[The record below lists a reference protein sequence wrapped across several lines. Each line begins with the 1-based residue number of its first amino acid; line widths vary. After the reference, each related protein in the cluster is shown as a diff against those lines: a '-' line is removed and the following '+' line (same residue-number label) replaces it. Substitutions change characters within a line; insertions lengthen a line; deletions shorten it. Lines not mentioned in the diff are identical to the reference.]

1 MKRDNTPVRPGEYAA
16 LAVLLLLAVAL
27 RLGAPGITEFKRDEA
42 NLSQRALDLVHGRD
56 FPLLGLSSSVGV
68 PNPPIS
74 VYLFAVPYA
83 LDSSPIAATVFV
95 GVLNVIAVALT
106 WRLARR
112 YYGWRAA
119 VVAGLLYAVSPWGIL
134 YSRKIWAQ
142 DLLPPFV
149 VATVLTGLLGFG
161 EGKRWAR
168 WVHWPLLALTVQI
181 HYAAFILIP
190 LSLLMLALWHEQIRW
205 RELALGLGLAALIA
219 IPAVIGA
226 AQDHLLSLDTIRH
239 GLNANAG
246 HQRVISATALDYA
259 WLTVAGTDLH
269 SLAGPEQFQT
279 YLDSVPDAYPLFK
292 LVPLGA
298 ALAAAWLLWRLLRQ
312 HRVGLSPDGV
322 MVAWLVLPVLAFTWE
337 WTEVAPHYLIP
348 LMPAAYILCG
358 VGIDAVRQSLRSP
371 RTRRLVLAGGGI
383 LLVGIAGLQITLYIA
398 LLHFLDEHATPG
410 GFGTPLHDLL
420 TVRDAV
426 LKRQPQDV
434 IVISTGELAPY
445 DEVPA
450 VWGVLLDRVPSL
462 RFVNGTRTAVIPAGD
477 SLELIAWS
485 PALRVCADQDCLS
498 GSGTEVFDLRPDDNP
513 YILRPP
519 QEFAGEA
526 SLRSIQP
533 VRFANGAYLTGY
545 AVNPDHVVLV
555 WRLDGPVGEDY
566 HAFVHAL
573 DAGGQ
578 RLAQSDRLAW
588 PGRYWRAGDT
598 LVLWFDLAVPP
609 GTAALYAG
617 MYTVDDTSF
626 NNVHVLDA
634 DGAYLAQGATIPLGK

>member
-1 MKRDNTPVRPGEYAA
+1 MKRDDTPIRRGEWAA
-16 LAVLLLLAVAL
+16 LAALLLLAAAL

-42 NLSQRALDLVHGRD
+42 NLSQRASDLVHGRD

-74 VYLFAVPYA
+74 VYLFAIPYA
-83 LDSSPIAATVFV
+83 LDGSPIAATLFV
-95 GVLNVIAVALT
+95 GGLNVIAVALT
-106 WRLARR
+106 WWLARR

-119 VVAGLLYAVSPWGIL
+119 IVAGLLYAVSPWGIL

-161 EGKRWAR
+161 EGKRWVR

-181 HYAAFILIP
+181 HYAALILIP
-190 LSLLMLALWHEQIRW
+190 LSLLTLALWHEPIRR
-205 RELALGLGLAALIA
+205 REMALGLGLAALTV

-226 AQDHLLSLDTIRH
+226 YQAHLLSLDTIRR
-239 GLNANAG
+239 GLNANTG
-246 HQRVISATALDYA
+246 HPRAITSTALDYA
-259 WLTVAGTDLH
+259 WFTVAGTDIH
-269 SLAGPEQFQT
+269 SLAGPEQFQH

-298 ALAAAWLLWRLLRQ
+298 VLSAAWLVWRAVRRRARLT
-312 HRVGLSPDGV
+312 PDV
-322 MVAWLVLPVLAFTWE
+322 VLVAWLVLPVLAFTWE

-358 VGIDAVRQSLRSP
+358 AGIDAVWQSVRLP
-371 RTRRLVLAGGGI
+371 EIRRLLVGGGI
-383 LLVGIAGLQITLYIA
+383 LLVVIAGLQIYLTVA
-398 LLHFLDEHATPG
+398 LLHFLDEHATPD
-410 GFGTPLHDLL
+410 GFGTPLHYLL
-420 TVRDAV
+420 DVRDAV
-426 LKRQPQDV
+426 LERNPEDV
-434 IVISTGELAPY
+434 IVVSTGELAPY

-450 VWGVLLDRVPSL
+450 VWGFLLERVTSV
-462 RFVNGTRTAVIPAGD
+462 RFVNGARTAVIPAGN
-477 SLELIAWS
+477 SLNLIAWS
-485 PALRVCADQDCLS
+485 PALRMCADQDCRA
-498 GSGTEVFDLRPDDNP
+498 GSGAEVFDLRPGENP
-513 YILRPP
+513 YILRPT
-519 QEFAGEA
+519 QDIAAEVSFT
-526 SLRSIQP
+526 SIEP
-533 VRFANGAYLTGY
+533 VQFANGAYLMSY
-545 AVNPDHVVLV
+545 AVNPSSVVLA
-555 WRLDGPVGEDY
+555 WRLDGPAREDY

-609 GTAALYAG
+609 DTASLYTGLYTTDGTNF
-617 MYTVDDTSF
+617 D
-626 NNVHVLDA
+626 NVEVLDA
-634 DGAYLAQGATIPLGK
+634 SGAYLAQGATIPLGG

>member
-1 MKRDNTPVRPGEYAA
+1 
-16 LAVLLLLAVAL
+16 
-27 RLGAPGITEFKRDEA
+27 
-42 NLSQRALDLVHGRD
+42 
-56 FPLLGLSSSVGV
+56 
-68 PNPPIS
+68 
-74 VYLFAVPYA
+74 
-83 LDSSPIAATVFV
+83 
-95 GVLNVIAVALT
+95 VLNVIAVALT
-106 WRLARR
+106 WWLARR

-119 VVAGLLYAVSPWGIL
+119 VIAGLLYAVSPWGIL

-168 WVHWPLLALTVQI
+168 WAHWPLLALTVQI

-190 LSLLMLALWHEQIRW
+190 LSLLMLALWHERIRW
-205 RELALGLGLAALIA
+205 RELALGLGLAALTV
-219 IPAVIGA
+219 IPAVVGA
-226 AQDHLLSLDTIRH
+226 YQDHLLSLDTIRH

-246 HQRVISATALDYA
+246 HQRVVSTTALNYA

-269 SLAGPEQFQT
+269 SLAGPQQFQT
-279 YLDSVPDAYPLFK
+279 YLDAVPDAYPLFK

-298 ALAAAWLLWRLLRQ
+298 VLAAAWLVWRMVRQ
-312 HRVGLSPDGV
+312 RQVRLTPDVV
-322 MVAWLVLPVLAFTWE
+322 MVAWLILPVLTFTWE

-358 VGIDAVRQSLRSP
+358 AGIDAVWQSLRSP
-371 RTRRLVLAGGGI
+371 QIRRPLLAGIGI
-383 LLVGIAGLQITLYIA
+383 LLVVIAGLQITLYVE
-398 LLHFLDEHATPG
+398 LLRFLDDHATPG

-426 LKRQPQDV
+426 LERQPQDV

-450 VWGVLLDRVPSL
+450 MWGVLLERVPSV

-485 PALRVCADQDCLS
+485 PALRVCADQDCMN
-498 GSGTEVFDLRPDDNP
+498 GNGAEVLGLRPGENP

-519 QEFAGEA
+519 QAFAA
-526 SLRSIQP
+526 QARLRSIGP

-545 AVNPDHVVLV
+545 AVNPGNVELA
-555 WRLDGPVGEDY
+555 WRLDGPVREDY

-578 RLAQSDRLAW
+578 RLVQSDRLAW

-598 LVLWFDLAVPP
+598 LVLWFDLTVPP
-609 GTAALYAG
+609 DAAALYTG
-617 MYTVDDTSF
+617 MYTMDGTNF
-626 NNVHVLDA
+626 NNVDVLDA
-634 DGAYLAQGATIPLGK
+634 SGAYLAQGATIPLGR

>member
-1 MKRDNTPVRPGEYAA
+1 MKRDDTAIRRGEWAA
-16 LAVLLLLAVAL
+16 LAVLLLLAAAL
-27 RLGAPGITEFKRDEA
+27 RLGAPGVTEFKRDEA
-42 NLSQRALDLVHGRD
+42 NLSQRASDLVHGRG

-74 VYLFAVPYA
+74 VYLFAIPYA
-83 LDSSPIAATVFV
+83 LDDSPIAATLFI

-106 WRLARR
+106 WWLARR

-119 VVAGLLYAVSPWGIL
+119 IVAGLLYAVSPWGIL

-181 HYAAFILIP
+181 HYAAFVLIP

-205 RELALGLGLAALIA
+205 RELAVGLSVAALTA

-226 AQDHLLSLDTIRH
+226 YQGHLLSPDTIRQ
-239 GLNANAG
+239 GLNAKAG
-246 HQRVISATALDYA
+246 HQRVISTTALDYA
-259 WLTVAGTDLH
+259 WFTVAGTDIH
-269 SLAGPEQFQT
+269 SLAGPEQFQH

-298 ALAAAWLLWRLLRQ
+298 VLAAVWLVWQAVRQ
-312 HRVGLSPDGV
+312 RRVRRTPDV
-322 MVAWLVLPVLAFTWE
+322 VLAVWLVLPVLAFTWE
-337 WTEVAPHYLIP
+337 WTEVVPHYLIP
-348 LMPAAYILCG
+348 LMPVAYILCS
-358 VGIDAVRQSLRSP
+358 VGIDSVWQSIRP
-371 RTRRLVLAGGGI
+371 PQFRLLLAGSGI
-383 LLVGIAGLQITLYIA
+383 LLVVMAGLQVYLTVA
-398 LLHFLDEHATPG
+398 LLHFLDRHTTPG
-410 GFGTPLHDLL
+410 GFGTPLHYLL
-420 TVRDAV
+420 NVRDAV
-426 LKRQPQDV
+426 LERQPQDV
-434 IVISTGELAPY
+434 IVVSTGELAPY

-450 VWGVLLDRVPSL
+450 VWGFLLDRVPSV
-462 RFVNGTRTAVIPAGD
+462 RFVDGTRTAVIPTGN

-485 PALRVCADQDCLS
+485 PALRTCAGQDCRAGS
-498 GSGTEVFDLRPDDNP
+498 GSEVFDLRPGESP
-513 YILRPP
+513 YILRPA
-519 QEFAGEA
+519 QDDSAGEVTIT
-526 SLRSIQP
+526 SIEP

-545 AVNPDHVVLV
+545 SVNPASVVLV
-555 WRLDGPVGEDY
+555 WRLNSAAHEDY

-588 PGRYWRAGDT
+588 PGPYWRAGDT

-609 GTAALYAG
+609 DTAGLYAG
-617 MYTVDDTSF
+617 MYTTDGASF
-626 NNVHVLDA
+626 TNVEVLDA
-634 DGAYLAQGATIPLGK
+634 SGAYLAQGATIPLGG

>member
-1 MKRDNTPVRPGEYAA
+1 MKRDDTPVRSGEYVA
-16 LAVLLLLAVAL
+16 LVVLLLLAAVL

-83 LDSSPIAATVFV
+83 LDSSPIAATIFV
-95 GVLNVIAVALT
+95 GLLNVIAVALT
-106 WRLARR
+106 WWLARR

-119 VVAGLLYAVSPWGIL
+119 AVAGLLYAVSPWGIL

-149 VATVLTGLLGFG
+149 LATVLTGLLGFG

-168 WVHWPLLALTVQI
+168 WAHWPLLALTVQI

-190 LSLLMLALWHEQIRW
+190 LSLLMLVLWHAQIRW
-205 RELALGLGLAALIA
+205 RELAFGLGLAALTV

-226 AQDHLLSLDTIRH
+226 TQDHLLSLDTVRH

-246 HQRVISATALDYA
+246 HQRVISTTALDYA
-259 WLTVAGTDLH
+259 WFTVAGTDLH
-269 SLAGPEQFQT
+269 SLAGPEQFQQ

-298 ALAAAWLLWRLLRQ
+298 ALAAAWL
-312 HRVGLSPDGV
+312 VGRAIGRRKVYRTPDV
-322 MVAWLVLPVLAFTWE
+322 VLVAWLVLPVLAFTWE
-337 WTEVAPHYLIP
+337 WTEVAPHYLLP
-348 LMPAAYILCG
+348 LMPAAYLLCG
-358 VGIDAVRQSLRSP
+358 VGINAVWQSVRLP
-371 RTRRLVLAGGGI
+371 QIRRLLLAGGGI
-383 LLVGIAGLQITLYIA
+383 LLAVIAGLQITLYVK
-398 LLHFLDEHATPG
+398 LLHFLDQHATPG

-420 TVRDAV
+420 NVRDAV
-426 LKRQPQDV
+426 LERQPQDV

-450 VWGVLLDRVPSL
+450 VWGVLLDRVPSV
-462 RFVNGTRTAVIPAGD
+462 RFVNGTRTVVIPAGD

-485 PALRVCADQDCLS
+485 PALRVCADQDCLNR
-498 GSGTEVFDLRPDDNP
+498 GGIEVFNLRPGENP
-513 YILRPP
+513 YIVRRVQDTTPK
-519 QEFAGEA
+519 A
-526 SLRSIQP
+526 SLSPIEP

-545 AVNPDHVVLV
+545 AVNPGSVVLA

-598 LVLWFDLAVPP
+598 LVLWFDLTVPP
-609 GTAALYAG
+609 DAATLYTG
-617 MYTVDDTSF
+617 MYTTDGTSF
-626 NNVHVLDA
+626 NNVDVLDA
-634 DGAYLAQGATIPLGK
+634 SGAYLAQGATIPLGG